1 MIHAAARINDRS
13 FRCAAAPDSMLS
25 RHFSRCE
32 RAQRNNQIYRMGSNP
47 PLSDVSAY
55 GTN

>member
-32 RAQRNNQIYRMGSNP
+32 RAQRNNQIYRMGS
-47 PLSDVSAY
+47 
-55 GTN
+55 